1 MGMDYGSVRIGIA
14 LSDPLRVISRPYTV
28 IKNSGSEIFGE
39 IREIIETEKV
49 GKIVLGLPYN
59 LEGTDSEK
67 TREVRKFREL
77 LQTEVSVPVTF
88 WDERFTTVEAN
99 EVLKKMGY
107 NHFES
112 KKYVD
117 KIAASL
123 ILKSYLENNR

>member
-1 MGMDYGSVRIGIA
+1 MDYGSVRIGIA
-14 LSDPLRVISRPYTV
+14 LSDPLRVISRPYAV

-39 IREIIETEKV
+39 IRQIIETEKV
-49 GKIVLGLPYN
+49 EKIVLGLPYN
-59 LEGTDSEK
+59 LEGTDSDK

-77 LQTEVSVPVTF
+77 LQTEVSVPVIF

-107 NHFES
+107 NHLES